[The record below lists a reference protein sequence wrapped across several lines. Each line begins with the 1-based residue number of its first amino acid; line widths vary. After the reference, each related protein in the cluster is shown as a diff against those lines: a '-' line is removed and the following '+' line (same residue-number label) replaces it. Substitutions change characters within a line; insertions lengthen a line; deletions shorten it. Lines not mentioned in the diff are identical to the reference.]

1 MTTHL
6 LVIPALAGILF
17 TAIPGAAAVT
27 TSGTYKSV
35 PVETRAQCSALCQ
48 ADAVNCVGT
57 VFVETVS
64 SSGTTAMC
72 ELNNGEG
79 EESPFEERK
88 PEPFDLKLAETEL
101 NVYRAQNGLNP
112 VRLNPLL
119 TLTSQL
125 HSDDQA
131 SMDDASHSSSDGT
144 QLDVRVQR
152 QGYNFRLAAENVA
165 SGQLSWERV
174 FQAWKDSPGHN
185 DNLLMADATEL
196 GIAMTYKKDTEYK
209 VFWTMVL
216 GSPLIPPSSAPASE
230 M

>member
-1 MTTHL
+1 MTTRL
-6 LVIPALAGILF
+6 LVIPALAGFLF
-17 TAIPGAAAVT
+17 TAFSSAAAVK
-27 TSGTYKSV
+27 TSGTYQIV
-35 PVETRAQCSALCQ
+35 PVQTRAECSALCQ
-48 ADAVNCVGT
+48 ADPVNCVGT
-57 VFVETVS
+57 VFVETMS
-64 SSGTTAMC
+64 SSGTTAVC
-72 ELNNGEG
+72 EMNNGEG
-79 EESPFEERK
+79 EQSPFEART
-88 PEPFDLKLAETEL
+88 PAPFDLQLAETEL
-101 NVYRAQNGLNP
+101 NVYRAQYGLNP

-152 QGYNFRLAAENVA
+152 QGYQFRLAAENVA
-165 SGQLSWERV
+165 SGQLSWDRV

-185 DNLLMADATEL
+185 ENLLMADVTEV
-196 GIAMTYKKDTEYK
+196 GIAMSYKKDTEYK

-216 GSPLIPPSSAPASE
+216 GSPLNLTQPD